1 MAKTSKEYAEKFKTV
16 RIRIEDYNAL
26 LEIHEKSQVPLV
38 GLFHLA
44 IPMLKKKYRIKDELK
59 GE

>member
-1 MAKTSKEYAEKFKTV
+1 MVKTSKEYAEKFKTV
-16 RIRIEDYNAL
+16 RIRIEDYNTL
-26 LEIHEKSQVPLV
+26 LEIHQKCQVPLV

-44 IPMLKKKYRIKDELK
+44 IPMLKKKYRIKDEPK

>member
-1 MAKTSKEYAEKFKTV
+1 MPKTSKEYAEKFKTV
-16 RIRIEDYNAL
+16 RIRIEDYNTL

-44 IPMLKKKYRIKDELK
+44 IPMLKKKYRIKDEPK